1 MALQHFKLSKK
12 GDWYPVIEH
21 NGEYQPSS
29 DPSDWQPLI
38 ERYFNEA
45 IIFLRA
51 VGAEHTF
58 KHRLG
63 VDSQR
68 ARQIYESWTLDS
80 ENVGGSH
87 TMRTI
92 GRIAYERTGQSA
104 VDIYL
109 DEHRK
114 VKTDLPNMQSVQGVI
129 NAEVSRY
136 DADFINTGGSLLQA
150 DPNFDSTKSDNQ
162 LLDEYVARIR
172 EEILNDPDYYT
183 PIHTD

>member
-92 GRIAYERTGQSA
+92 GRIAYERTGQS
-104 VDIYL
+104 
-109 DEHRK
+109 R
-114 VKTDLPNMQSVQGVI
+114 
-129 NAEVSRY
+129 
-136 DADFINTGGSLLQA
+136 
-150 DPNFDSTKSDNQ
+150 SDV
-162 LLDEYVARIR
+162 L
-172 EEILNDPDYYT
+172 
-183 PIHTD
+183 